1 MWFTR
6 VSLHNPV
13 LATMAMLAL
22 VVLGSVGYQRMQI
35 DQFPNVDFPVVVIT
49 TAYPGASPEIVEN
62 EVTKPVEEAVNTI
75 AGLNSVTSR
84 SYAGSSVVIAEFG
97 LYVQSRRAAEDVR
110 EKVAQLRATLRNEV
124 EEPRVLRFDPASRPV
139 WSVAVLPDSTAG
151 AKPMSAAQL
160 SSWAD
165 NVLRRQLEN
174 VRGVGAVTLVG
185 DSPRAIQI
193 NLNPSALE
201 AYGLSVTQVLS
212 VLRAENQDIP
222 VGVVDNAQRERVV
235 QIDSPV
241 QQPQDYASLVVAR
254 RDGQTVRLGQ
264 VAQVV
269 DAPLKEESLALYNGQ
284 RTLLVEVQKGQDENT
299 IAVVDGLND

>member
-139 WSVAVLPDSTAG
+139 WSVAVLPDSAAG

-160 SSWAD
+160 SGWAD

-222 VGVVDNAQRERVV
+222 VRVVDNAQRERVV

-241 QQPQDYASLVVAR
+241 QQPQDYAALVVAR

-269 DAPLKEESLALYNGQ
+269 
-284 RTLLVEVQKGQDENT
+284 
-299 IAVVDGLND
+299 